1 MKMKTTIKKMNTVN
15 LNELI
20 AIAKPM
26 LQTLG
31 VGAATIVLRKFGVP
45 SKMIFLLVSA
55 ATENM

>member
-31 VGAATIVLRKFGVP
+31 VGAATIVLRKIRSSVKNDLSTGFR
-45 SKMIFLLVSA
+45 S
-55 ATENM
+55 N